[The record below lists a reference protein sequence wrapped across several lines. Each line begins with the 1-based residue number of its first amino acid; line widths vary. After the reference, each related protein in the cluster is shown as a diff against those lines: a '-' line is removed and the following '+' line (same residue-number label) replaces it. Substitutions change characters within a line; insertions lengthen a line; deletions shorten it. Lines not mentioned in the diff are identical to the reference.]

1 MQHIEILSLSSLKK
15 QILAAN
21 LKVYQMPM
29 YVTTLTDNSASLQS
43 HLELT
48 VSLVK
53 ILLTRFQF
61 IPNNCHDGIKRLSN
75 NSKYDDIKG
84 GNFNIL
90 ASCLPAKLLVT
101 ALCTDMQLVAS
112 SDIRKKNSTP
122 QFSKT

>member
-1 MQHIEILSLSSLKK
+1 
-15 QILAAN
+15 
-21 LKVYQMPM
+21 M
-29 YVTTLTDNSASLQS
+29 YITTLTDNLASLRS
-43 HLELT
+43 HLKLT

-53 ILLTRFQF
+53 ILMTRFLS
-61 IPNNCHDGIKRLSN
+61 IPNNCHDRIKRISK